1 MCDDD
6 DAIDWLRLLFDEIE
20 VDLGDNKWRNS
31 AYILVVDWYIC
42 GFGVYIQI
50 YICVIA
56 KTSENRNIY
65 TCEHIN
71 GNSHL

>member
-42 GFGVYIQI
+42 GFGMYIQI
-50 YICVIA
+50 YIY
-56 KTSENRNIY
+56 IY
-65 TCEHIN
+65 V
-71 GNSHL
+71 